1 MKWYSRSKSD
11 FREMLIRKYWQEWV
25 ENTVYTVTKNQMKE
39 LVLVT
44 TKDCSRCRFIKPN
57 LEKRCNENW
66 YKFKEMEY
74 WKWMEEVTSV
84 PCAMIGEDVILDYE
98 GIIELLTTKKSF
110 Y

>member
-1 MKWYSRSKSD
+1 MKGYSQDRWFYYK
-11 FREMLIRKYWQEWV
+11 RLTKKYV

-39 LVLVT
+39 LVLIT
-44 TKDCSRCRFIKPN
+44 TKDCSKCKFIKPH

-74 WKWMEEVTSV
+74 WKGMDEVTSV
-84 PCAMIGEDVILDYE
+84 PCAMIGEDVILDYDAL
-98 GIIELLTTKKSF
+98 IELISDKKSF